1 MTQQQTN
8 PWLQLGALLTD
19 LAKQQPPEVQQSL
32 REMSRKTYPE
42 AAHARRERDEEVQQ

>member
-1 MTQQQTN
+1 MKQQQTN
-8 PWLQLGALLTD
+8 PWLQLGKELKD

-42 AAHARRERDEEVQQ
+42 AAQARRERNEEV